1 MTANYVLM
9 WSVKGKDREFIL
21 RRIEYFLGRP
31 SSEDLRALTPI
42 IEGLSPFDVLIYP
55 ASPPVREGEASL
67 TGFKSLTVSRRHAKL
82 VMEKGEKG
90 VEGLVVIDHGPTGE
104 GSRNGTFI
112 NGARLGRG
120 ERRELK
126 EGDTVRLSA
135 AGPTF
140 IVGIKGRE
148 GTVIRAP
155 TNVPVELPVE
165 VANTLIRRGLVLESE
180 NLGDKVVV
188 VLSSPGNHLARGVLV
203 RSTADLDEFKRRH
216 RILTDLLNTLYGAQL
231 AIKDN
236 EVDKALT
243 ELRKLRM
250 DTYWRVL
257 SEVGDNALLK
267 EYEELRLIVEH
278 GGLGIHKDDLLNK
291 TRALCKMIRAVMEGL

>member
-21 RRIEYFLGRP
+21 RRTEYFLGRP

-55 ASPPVREGEASL
+55 ASPPVREGEVSL

-82 VMEKGEKG
+82 VVRKGEKG
-90 VEGLVVIDHGPTGE
+90 VERLIVIDHGPTGK

-112 NGARLGRG
+112 NGAKLGRG

-140 IVGIKGRE
+140 IVGIKERGE
-148 GTVIRAP
+148 TVIRAP
-155 TNVPVELPVE
+155 TNVPVELPVG
-165 VANTLIRRGLVLESE
+165 VANTLIRKGLVLESE

-188 VLSSPGNHLARGVLV
+188 VLGSAGNHEAQGVLV
-203 RSTADLDEFKRRH
+203 KSVASLDEFKRRH
-216 RILTDLLNTLYGAQL
+216 KVLTDLLNTLYNAQL

-257 SEVGDNALLK
+257 NEVGDKALLK
-267 EYEELRLIVEH
+267 EYRELRLMVEH
-278 GGLGIHKDDLLNK
+278 GGAGVSRDDLLNK
-291 TRALCKMIRAVMEGL
+291 ACVLCEMLKAVIEGL